1 MVVAIKSDV
10 EIKQDVIDELDWD
23 PAIDATE
30 LGVAVDDGIVTLTG
44 WVDGYLA
51 KLTAEAAAQ
60 RIAGVRA
67 VANEIAVKAIGTRT
81 DTDIA
86 KSVANVLEANTAVP
100 RERIAV
106 TVKDSEVTLGG
117 EVDWMF
123 QRAAA
128 ADSVRYLPGVRDLI
142 NLVTIR
148 RPAVTEADVKTGI
161 ERALVRSAEIDAGR
175 VQVQAEDGDV
185 RLTGTVRSWPE
196 KHEAALA
203 ALRAKGVTH
212 VTNEIRVQPV

>member
-30 LGVAVDDGIVTLTG
+30 LGVAVDDGVVTLTG

-51 KLTAEAAAQ
+51 KLAAEAAAQ

-81 DTDIA
+81 DTDVA

-175 VQVQAEDGDV
+175 VHVQTTDGDV

-196 KHEAALA
+196 KHEAGLA
-203 ALRAKGVTH
+203 AWRAKGVTQ
-212 VTNEIRVQPV
+212 VTNEIRVQPM